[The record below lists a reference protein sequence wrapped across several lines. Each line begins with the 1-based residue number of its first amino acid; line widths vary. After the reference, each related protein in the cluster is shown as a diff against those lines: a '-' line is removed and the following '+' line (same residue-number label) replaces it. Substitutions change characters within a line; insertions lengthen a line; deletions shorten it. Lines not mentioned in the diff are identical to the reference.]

1 MSRFKNFIV
10 ATLIG
15 GIAVVLPATLLA
27 FLFKWLYKVIIGII
41 RPLTMLVFAKSNIQV
56 IFADIIVVA
65 IILLACFAVGMVVK
79 TRLGVFI
86 QESLDDYILKFV
98 PGYSIIKET
107 ILQFMGKK
115 KFPFSLVVRVIRRI
129 LEALTASFPNIS

>member
-41 RPLTMLVFAKSNIQV
+41 RPVTMLVFAKSNIQV

-65 IILLACFAVGMVVK
+65 IILLACFAVGMIVK

-115 KFPFSLVVRVIRRI
+115 KMVNLYF
-129 LEALTASFPNIS
+129 